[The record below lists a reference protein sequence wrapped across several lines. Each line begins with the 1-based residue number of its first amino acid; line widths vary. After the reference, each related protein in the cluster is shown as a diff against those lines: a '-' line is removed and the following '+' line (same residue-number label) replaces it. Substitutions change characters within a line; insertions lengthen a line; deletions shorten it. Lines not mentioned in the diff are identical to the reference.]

1 MNIRRLAALA
11 GATAVF
17 VGACSSNSGGATA
30 APASGG
36 AAAGN
41 CTVGMS
47 WNNYQEERW
56 AKWDEPA
63 LKAAIEAGGGKYIS
77 NDAKS
82 SAETQATNVESL
94 ISSGANVVI
103 ILAQDDTAILP
114 SVDQGHR
121 RRHPGHR
128 VRPAHRGSQG
138 PVPDLRQRRGRPHA
152 GREIFKAMPK
162 GNYAIIKGNEADNEL
177 ALPARRAT
185 TRSSAT
191 P

>member
-1 MNIRRLAALA
+1 
-11 GATAVF
+11 
-17 VGACSSNSGGATA
+17 
-30 APASGG
+30 
-36 AAAGN
+36 
-41 CTVGMS
+41 MS

-63 LKAAIEAGGGKYIS
+63 IKAAIEAGGGKYIS

-103 ILAQDDTAILP
+103 ILAQDDDGDPA
-114 SVDQGHR
+114 VGRQGHR

-128 VRPAHRGSQG
+128 VRPADRGSQASCTSPSTTSRSG
-138 PVPDLRQRRGRPHA
+138 ACRP
-152 GREIFKAMPK
+152 REILKAMPK
-162 GNYAIIKGNEADNEL
+162 GNYAIIKGNEADNN
-177 ALPARRAT
+177 ARLPAAAAT